1 MIGSPS
7 RRRRGP
13 SSTVGAGDEKS
24 MRAAAQGVRAPA
36 DSRDVRGT
44 TLPAVPAVAHGPFDE
59 PDEVRDARSSIV
71 KTVVGSIGLGLA
83 VLIITLVLDD
93 AKSDVA
99 RRLAL
104 AMAVT
109 LALYGMVSL
118 LVGRRLDAKII
129 GRGSSK
135 VRSGARS
142 VSARCAARRG
152 HHGRHTCVAGVRR
165 THLRPG
171 HGRGRIGAAVG
182 GYRRDRLHRDRRR
195 TADRRGA
202 LPRPAR
208 RSLPSRGRT
217 SAILLE
223 PSPSRS
229 GTWTPLRSATTC

>member
-1 MIGSPS
+1 
-7 RRRRGP
+7 
-13 SSTVGAGDEKS
+13 
-24 MRAAAQGVRAPA
+24 MRAEAQGVRSAA

-129 GRGSSK
+129 RPRLVEGSVGRAIGIGTLCGAGAGITVGTLCRWCPANSPPTRTWSRSH
-135 VRSGARS
+135 RSGS
-142 VSARCAARRG
+142 GC
-152 HHGRHTCVAGVRR
+152 
-165 THLRPG
+165 
-171 HGRGRIGAAVG
+171 
-182 GYRRDRLHRDRRR
+182 
-195 TADRRGA
+195 
-202 LPRPAR
+202 
-208 RSLPSRGRT
+208 PS
-217 SAILLE
+217 
-223 PSPSRS
+223 SRS
-229 GTWTPLRSATTC
+229 FSSRSSPHR